1 MVLREYWSAKGGRS
15 RLGPKLDKRCKSLME
30 QAMEK
35 KKKPGKGK
43 KRKADTVTHAPSKK
57 QVATDG
63 TKRVSKRQRRK
74 K

>member
-1 MVLREYWSAKGGRS
+1 MSCNQWPQQNWP
-15 RLGPKLDKRCKSLME
+15 PKVGQKVQKFDGASNGE
-30 QAMEK
+30 

-63 TKRVSKRQRRK
+63 TKRVLERQRRK